1 MILLLIVGFCA
12 QNMESIPSP
21 PVMTLDPNDENIILE
36 IPKDVDP
43 TEESAEP
50 ISKKEK
56 VKTWQQH
63 CGRRGWRACP

>member
-1 MILLLIVGFCA
+1 M

-50 ISKKEK
+50 TSKKEK
-56 VKTWQQH
+56 VKTGNLTVLVEGW
-63 CGRRGWRACP
+63 WRACP